1 MDYEDE
7 IDILEG
13 VLSDLESA
21 IRSIKD
27 SPYHSYLAQGWELDK
42 EEIESRLD
50 ILHSKQNDRWKAE
63 IQQQNIEYERSR
75 L

>member
-7 IDILEG
+7 IDILES

-21 IRSIKD
+21 IRTIKD
-27 SPYHSYLAQGWELDK
+27 SPYHNYLAQGWELDK

-50 ILHSKQNDRWKAE
+50 ELHSKQNDCWKAE
-63 IQQQNIEYERSR
+63 MQQQNIEFERGKF
-75 L
+75 